1 MKERKHDFNFPKFLV
16 IMAVFAILAY
26 SCEDLPGPD
35 TGDDRD
41 KLVDTWKVM
50 DESEPLK
57 SGQINYWV
65 EIEKD
70 PDQQDMIRIY
80 SFNYL
85 GEDIYARASLSGSTL
100 TLAQQDLPGGW
111 TVQGSGEIQK
121 DWNEINWTYTVDDGS
136 GMLER
141 VTAVYTRIGL

>member
-16 IMAVFAILAY
+16 IMAVFAILAI

-100 TLAQQDLPGGW
+100 TLAQQYLPGGW
-111 TVQGSGEIQK
+111 TVQGSGEIQNG
-121 DWNEINWTYTVDDGS
+121 WNEIHWTYTVDDGS